1 MATSITQQLA
11 WKEAAKRRKDL
22 MAQMEPNSIALLS
35 SAPASTRSNDT
46 EYPYRQNSDFYYLTG
61 FVEENAVL
69 ALIPGRSQG
78 EVILF
83 CQEKDKTKELWT
95 GILFGPEQAKLQLEF
110 DDAFPVGD
118 IDDILPGLIE
128 GRDRVYYAMG
138 KDARFDQ
145 RVMEWVKTIRSRVKL
160 GAHPPGEFLVLDHL
174 LNEMRLIKSTA
185 EIKLM
190 DRAATISVAAHK
202 RAMLA
207 TRPGLY
213 EYHLEAE
220 ILHEFVSSGSRAPAY
235 NSIIAAGENACILHY
250 IENKEELR
258 DGDLV
263 LIDAGCEY
271 EYYAADITR
280 TFPVSGRFS
289 PEQAALYNIVLN
301 AQLEA
306 INVIKPGT
314 PWDEPHNI
322 TVRIIT
328 SGLLELGL
336 LHGNLDE
343 LIAAEAYKPFYMHRS
358 GHWLGIDV
366 HDVGDYKIEA
376 NWRLLEPGMV
386 TTIEPGIYV
395 APDNMDV
402 AKKWRG
408 IGIRIEDDVLIT
420 KSGNRVLTEGA
431 PKTIA
436 EIEAFMA
443 TRQPL
448 SMAG

>member
-1 MATSITQQLA
+1 MTSSNQQLV
-11 WKEAAKRRKDL
+11 WKEAAKRRNEL
-22 MAQMEPNSIALLS
+22 MAQMEPNSIALLAA
-35 SAPASTRSNDT
+35 APMSTRSNDT

-83 CQEKDKTKELWT
+83 CQEKNKTKELWT
-95 GILFGPEQAKLQLEF
+95 GVLFGPEQAKLQLEF

-145 RVMEWVKTIRSRVKL
+145 RVMDWVKTIRSRVKQ

-174 LNEMRLIKSTA
+174 LNEMRLIKSSA

-190 DRAATISVAAHK
+190 DRAAAISVAAHK

-220 ILHEFVSSGSRAPAY
+220 ILHEFVSCGSRAPAY
-235 NSIIAAGENACILHY
+235 NSIVAAGENACILHY
-250 IENKEELR
+250 IVNNEVLR

-289 PEQAALYNIVLN
+289 PEQEALYNIVLQ
-301 AQLEA
+301 AQHEA
-306 INVIKPGT
+306 IKVIKPGT

-336 LHGNLDE
+336 LHGDLAE
-343 LIAAEAYKPFYMHRS
+343 LIAVEAYKPFYMHRA

-366 HDVGDYKIEA
+366 HDVGDYKIED

-408 IGIRIEDDVLIT
+408 IGIRIEDDVLVT

-448 SMAG
+448 SRVG